1 MDSNRTYIE
10 VLIHSLQKKVQ
21 VLDDV
26 IALTKEQEILL
37 EKSESMDMDEFNQTI
52 DKKGHLIDQ
61 INELND
67 GFEKL
72 YDRIKEELKNK
83 KEYSMEIMQLQDLIK
98 IVTEKSVKIQVV
110 EKQNYVKFQYYLK
123 TKSTEI
129 KEFKQSTKTVSSYYK
144 NMASQ
149 HQGQSYFIDKKK

>member
-37 EKSESMDMDEFNQTI
+37 AKSDSMDMDEFNQTI
-52 DKKGHLIDQ
+52 DKKGHLIDH

-83 KEYSMEIMQLQDLIK
+83 KEYSMEIRQLQDLIK
-98 IVTEKSVKIQVV
+98 IVTEKSVKIQAV
-110 EKQNYVKFQYYLK
+110 EKQNYVKFQNFLK

-129 KEFKQSTKTVSSYYK
+129 KEFKQSSKTVSSYYK